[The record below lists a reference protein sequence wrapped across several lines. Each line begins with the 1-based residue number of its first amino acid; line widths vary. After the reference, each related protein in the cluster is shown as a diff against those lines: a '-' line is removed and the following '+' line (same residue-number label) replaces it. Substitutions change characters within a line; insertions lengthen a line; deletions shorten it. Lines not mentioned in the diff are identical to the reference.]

1 MTKQIIKSA
10 CRMCH
15 GVCQVLVHLEGDKVV
30 KVSGDPE
37 SPTSRGYICPKGAAS
52 PELLYHP
59 DRVLQPMRRT
69 GKRGEN
75 KWEIISWDEALD
87 EMASRFDAIR
97 KEQGPEYVGMM
108 QGTGRP
114 YTGFNQRFLNA
125 FGSPNFT
132 GVAHICYIPRFL
144 ASKITF
150 GPLPI
155 CDFYGFGGEKPK
167 CVLIWGC
174 NITHIGASDGMCG
187 GMVERVLNKTEKI
200 IVVDPRRIAPATK
213 ADYWLQLLPGSE
225 GALALAMINVI
236 VREDLVDHDFVDHYT
251 VGFKELAEHVKSF
264 TPEWAEEI
272 TRVKAA
278 DIRGAARTYATTKPA
293 CLLWGNG
300 VDMSMCNFQTARSL
314 LILRAIT
321 GNIDRPG
328 GDAIWVH
335 PEGVRMKSPFADHH
349 FEGDTFLPL
358 AKMRRALDRKQKESS
373 KNFQSLQN
381 ILFSSLDIIKKPFLP
396 VMEKVIAGSPFARQ
410 YRMMNSFRKARYPLC
425 PVVHSPTFWKSIVD
439 GDPYRLKALWIMGS
453 NPLMTMSNPLEIE
466 KALKLLDYI
475 VISDMFLTPTAQYAD
490 LFLPA
495 STWLE
500 RDDVVNM
507 HKLWCVTAQKKVA
520 QVGDTKDDRE
530 VVIQL
535 ARRLGLTQAFP
546 WKDYPEF
553 LRWMLE
559 NTGLS
564 FEAFCEKGML
574 QGDMRYYKYR
584 EEGFDTVSGKFEIYS
599 KSLKKIGVSPL
610 PIYREPALLPKTTPE
625 LMQEYPLMMMSGSRT
640 RYFFHSEFR
649 QIESLRKKMPDPLVE
664 IHPSTAAALGIE
676 DGDRVWVETPNGR
689 VVLKAKLFDGIA
701 ADVVCAQHAWWFPE
715 EGPPEYGWR
724 RSNVNLL
731 FGDTKYDP
739 DTGSECLH
747 SALCKVYLAKET
759 KE

>member
-1 MTKQIIKSA
+1 
-10 CRMCH
+10 MCH

-59 DRVLQPMRRT
+59 DRILHPMKRV

-75 KWEIISWDEALD
+75 KWEKISWDEALD
-87 EMASRFDAIR
+87 EMAVRFGTIK
-97 KEQGPEYVGMM
+97 KEHGSEYVGMM

-155 CDFYGFGGEKPK
+155 CDFYGFGGERPK
-167 CVLIWGC
+167 CVVIWGC
-174 NITHIGASDGMCG
+174 NITHTASSDGMCG
-187 GMVERVLNKTEKI
+187 GMVDRALGVAEKV
-200 IVVDPRRIAPATK
+200 IVVDPRRIGAVSKATH
-213 ADYWLQLLPGSE
+213 WLQLRPGTD
-225 GALALAMINVI
+225 GALALAMLHII
-236 VREDLVDHDFVDHYT
+236 IDEDLVDHDFVDNYT
-251 VGFKELAEHVKSF
+251 IGFRELSDHVREF
-264 TPEWAEEI
+264 TPEWAEGI

-278 DIRGAARTYATTKPA
+278 DIRDAARIYATTSPA
-293 CLLWGNG
+293 CIQWGNA

-335 PEGVRMKSPFADHH
+335 PTGVRMKSPFANHH

-358 AKMRRALDRKQKESS
+358 RKMSRALDRRCDDSVGLAGFVRNGMLS
-373 KNFQSLQN
+373 V
-381 ILFSSLDIIKKPFLP
+381 LDSVKKPFLP
-396 VMEKVIAGSPFARQ
+396 IIEGGIAGKTFGQQ
-410 YRMMNSFRKARYPLC
+410 YKLMNSLRKAKFPLC
-425 PVVHSPTFWKSIVD
+425 PLVHPPTFWKSVVD

-453 NPLMTMSNPLEIE
+453 NPLVTMTNPLEIQ
-466 KALKLLDYI
+466 KALNLIEYV
-475 VISDMFLTPTAQYAD
+475 VISDFFLTPTAQYAD
-490 LFLPA
+490 LFLPS

-500 RDDVVNM
+500 RNDVVNM
-507 HKLWCVTAQKKVA
+507 HKQWCVLAQQGVA
-520 QVGDTKDDRE
+520 RVGDTKDDRE
-530 VVIQL
+530 VIIQL

-546 WKDYPEF
+546 WKDYPDF

-564 FEAFCEKGML
+564 FDAFCEKGIL
-574 QGDMRYYKYR
+574 QGVMRYYKYR

-599 KSLKKIGVSPL
+599 KSLEKMGVSPL
-610 PIYREPALLPKTTPE
+610 PVYREPALLPKTTPE
-625 LMQEYPLMMMSGSRT
+625 LMREYPLILIGGAKN

-649 QIESLRKKMPDPLVE
+649 QIGSLRKRMPDPLVE
-664 IHPSTAAALGIE
+664 IHPDTAKSLSLAEGDWVWIE
-676 DGDRVWVETPNGR
+676 TLNGR
-689 VVLKAKLFDGIA
+689 VMMKAKLFDGIA
-701 ADVVCAQHAWWFPE
+701 PDVVCAQHAWWFPE
-715 EGPPEYGWR
+715 EGTPEYGWKK
-724 RSNVNLL
+724 SNVNLL
-731 FGDTKYDP
+731 FGETGYDP

-747 SALCKVYLAKET
+747 SALCKVYPVKGVA
-759 KE
+759 

>member
-1 MTKQIIKSA
+1 
-10 CRMCH
+10 MCH

-59 DRVLQPMRRT
+59 DRILQPMRRA

-75 KWEIISWDEALD
+75 KWEKITWDDALD
-87 EMASRFDAIR
+87 EMASRLDAIR
-97 KEQGPEYVGMM
+97 RDHGPEYVGMM

-155 CDFYGFGGEKPK
+155 CDVYGFGGEKPR

-187 GMVERVLNKTEKI
+187 GMVASALNKAEKV
-200 IVVDPRRIAPATK
+200 IVVDPRRTAPAAK
-213 ADYWLQLLPGSE
+213 ASYWLQLRPGSE
-225 GALALAMINVI
+225 GALALAMINII
-236 VREDLVDHDFVDHYT
+236 VKEDLVDHDFVDNYT
-251 VGFKELAEHVKSF
+251 VGFKELAEHVKGF
-264 TPEWAEEI
+264 TLEWAEGI

-278 DIRGAARTYATTKPA
+278 DIYGAARTYATVKPA

-300 VDMSMCNFQTARSL
+300 VDMSRCNFQTARSL

-321 GNIDRPG
+321 GNIDCPG

-335 PEGVRMKSPFADHH
+335 PAGVRMKSPFADHH
-349 FEGDTFLPL
+349 FEGDIFLPL
-358 AKMRRALDRKQKESS
+358 ARMRRALDRKRNHS
-373 KNFQSLQN
+373 KKNSQLVQN
-381 ILFSSLDIIKKPFLP
+381 ALFFLLDVVKKPFLP
-396 VMEKVIAGSPFARQ
+396 VLGKFMAGSPFARQ
-410 YRMMNSFRKARYPLC
+410 YMMMNSIRKARFPLC
-425 PVVHSPTFWKSIVD
+425 PIVHPPTFWKSIVED
-439 GDPYRLKALWIMGS
+439 DPYRLKALWIMGS
-453 NPLMTMSNPLEIE
+453 NPFMTMSNPLQIE

-475 VISDMFLTPTAQYAD
+475 VVSDMFLTPTAQYAD

-507 HKLWCVTAQKKVA
+507 HKLWCVTAQRKVA

-530 VVIQL
+530 VIIQL
-535 ARRLGLTQAFP
+535 AKRLGLTETFP
-546 WKDYPEF
+546 WKDYHDF
-553 LRWMLE
+553 LGWMLE
-559 NTGLS
+559 KTGFDFDS
-564 FEAFCEKGML
+564 FCEKGIL
-574 QGDMRYYKYR
+574 QGDMHYYKYR
-584 EEGFDTVSGKFEIYS
+584 EDGFDTVSGKFEIYS
-599 KSLKKIGVSPL
+599 KSLEKMGVSPL
-610 PIYREPALLPKTTPE
+610 PVYREPALLPNATKE
-625 LMQEYPLMMMSGSRT
+625 LMLEYPLTMISGNRT

-649 QIESLRKKMPDPLVE
+649 QIESLRKKLPDPLVE
-664 IHPSTAAALGIE
+664 INPSTATALGIQ
-676 DGDRVWVETPNGR
+676 DGDLVWIETPNGR
-689 VVLKAKLFDGIA
+689 IMMKAKLFDGLA
-701 ADVVCAQHAWWFPE
+701 PDVVCAQHAWWFPE
-715 EGPPEYGWR
+715 DDPPEYGWKK
-724 RSNVNLL
+724 SNINLL
-731 FGDTKYDP
+731 FGETEYDP

-747 SALCKVYLAKET
+747 SARCKVYPVKGT
-759 KE
+759 I